1 MPPGVAPGIPN
12 GSHFRGK
19 RGPMGSRSLWRVSMQ
34 AFADSNF
41 SGIVDKDHR
50 AICGH
55 RRRMRGPDLYTGGG
69 QPGMEPSNL

>member
-1 MPPGVAPGIPN
+1 
-12 GSHFRGK
+12 
-19 RGPMGSRSLWRVSMQ
+19 MGSRSLWRVSMQ